1 MSVARIAARYS
12 KSLLDLAVEQNKLDR
27 ILEDVQALKKATE
40 QRDLNLLLKSP
51 IVNPSKK
58 ATILKEIFGGKVDE
72 LSMAFIN
79 IIVNKGRESLLPEI
93 AEEFIQQYRSLKNIS
108 TIKLTTATQW
118 TDAQIEGIRTKVIGA
133 LSNMED
139 VEIVSSVNP
148 DLIGGFVIELGDK
161 LYDASVAH
169 KLDKLRKEFS
179 KN

>member
-1 MSVARIAARYS
+1 MSVARIATRYS

-27 ILEDVQALKKATE
+27 ILEDVQALKKATA

-51 IVNPSKK
+51 IVNPTKK
-58 ATILKEIFGGKVDE
+58 ASILKEIFGGKVDE
-72 LSMAFIN
+72 LTMAFVN
-79 IIVNKGRESLLPEI
+79 LIVTKGRESLLPEI
-93 AEEFIQQYRSLKNIS
+93 AEEFIQQYRTMKNIS
-108 TIKLTTATQW
+108 TIKLTTATPW
-118 TDAQIEGIRTKVIGA
+118 TAAQIEGIRTKVIGA
-133 LSNMED
+133 LSNMDD
-139 VEIVSSVNP
+139 VEIVTSVDA